1 MVDEA
6 SRSPAGW
13 LSSSLLFGV
22 PALIFWILFHW
33 LGPAARSSGV
43 SWFWIF
49 HLVLIVPLAC
59 MLAAPFVFLKVR
71 RVLSSSWVEQ
81 LRLSKPRPSALLWA
95 ASLSGFMYG
104 GDLADAI
111 ALTTAFAALFTENTR
126 KKSLYAAMILAVL
139 VKRNVNLFS
148 AARIVRFFNPSGF
161 YQEFFSRFGPNDFMG
176 IPLAGAWWVL
186 FYYATVMLLFNIG
199 GEELWWRGYV
209 LPRQELAFG
218 PYAWLVHGF
227 LWSAF
232 HLFMQ
237 PTLSDTLRMS
247 VTGLALSFIA
257 QRTQNTWPGIIG
269 HSFGYLSFFLGLV
282 RGVSR
287 S

>member
-1 MVDEA
+1 MDE
-6 SRSPAGW
+6 RSQAPAGW
-13 LSSSLLFGV
+13 LASSFLFGV
-22 PALIFWILFHW
+22 PALIFWTLFHW
-33 LGPAARSSGV
+33 LGPVLRSAGV
-43 SWFWIF
+43 SWLLIF
-49 HLVLIVPLAC
+49 HLLLIVPLAC
-59 MLAAPFVFLKVR
+59 MLAAPFVFL
-71 RVLSSSWVEQ
+71 RVHHAFSPSWVKQ
-81 LRLSKPRPSALLWA
+81 LRLTKPRPSAWLWV

-111 ALTTAFAALFTENTR
+111 SLLTAFAALVVEKSR
-126 KKSLYAAMILAVL
+126 SKSLYAAVVVAVL
-139 VKRNVNLFS
+139 VKRNIHLLD
-148 AARIVRFFNPSGF
+148 AARSIRFFDSSGF
-161 YQEFFSRFGPNDFMG
+161 YQEFFSRFGSSDFMG
-176 IPLAGAWWVL
+176 IPLEGAWWVL
-186 FYYATVMLLFNIG
+186 FYYAIVMLLFNIG

-218 PYAWLVHGF
+218 PYAWVVHGF

-247 VTGLALSFIA
+247 VTGLALSFVA
-257 QRTQNTWPGIIG
+257 QRTRNTWPGIIG
-269 HSFGYLSFFLGLV
+269 HSFGNLPFFLGLV